1 MSNRIRHIFSF
12 CLVVCLMFSS
22 VGFTAISIACPNMNA
37 QPGVP
42 CSQCKSGTIPKKH
55 APDCCK
61 TKIEHKVIKSEF
73 EKPLSFKANI
83 VVEQVFAPSFL
94 QLDYSKVLL
103 TPLLYRT
110 PHSYATQSSVEKC
123 ALLSTFLI

>member
-1 MSNRIRHIFSF
+1 MTKIIKYNVSIAIVF
-12 CLVVCLMFSS
+12 CLLFST

-103 TPLLYRT
+103 TSILYRT
-110 PHSYATQSSVEKC
+110 PHSFATQSSVEKC

>member
-1 MSNRIRHIFSF
+1 MTKIIKYNVSIAIVF
-12 CLVVCLMFSS
+12 CLLFST

-103 TPLLYRT
+103 TPILYRT
-110 PHSYATQSSVEKC
+110 PHSFAMQSSVEKC